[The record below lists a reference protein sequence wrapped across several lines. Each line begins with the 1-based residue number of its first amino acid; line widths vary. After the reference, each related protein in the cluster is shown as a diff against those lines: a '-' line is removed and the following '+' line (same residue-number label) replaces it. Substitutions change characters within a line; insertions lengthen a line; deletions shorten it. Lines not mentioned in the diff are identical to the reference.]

1 MKAVVSVLG
10 KDQVGIVCR
19 VTTLLAQHG
28 FNILDISQTIVS
40 SYFTMI
46 VVVEHEDEDFAL
58 ESVVKDYEALGKS
71 MGLDIRMQH
80 EALFSRMHR
89 M

>member
-19 VTTLLAQHG
+19 VTTLLAEHG
-28 FNILDISQTIVS
+28 FNILDISQTIVR

-46 VVVEHEDEDFAL
+46 LVVEHDDEDFAL
-58 ESVVKDYEALGKS
+58 ESVVKDYEALGES

-80 EALFSRMHR
+80 EALFNRMHQI
-89 M
+89 

>member
-58 ESVVKDYEALGKS
+58 ESVVKDYESLGES
-71 MGLDIRMQH
+71 MGLDIHMQH

-89 M
+89 I

>member
-10 KDQVGIVCR
+10 KDQVGIVSR
-19 VTTLLAQHG
+19 VTTLLAEHG

-46 VVVEHEDEDFAL
+46 LVVEHADENFAL
-58 ESVVKDYEALGKS
+58 ESVVGDYEGLGKS

-80 EALFSRMHR
+80 EALFSRMHHI
-89 M
+89 

>member
-19 VTTLLAQHG
+19 ATTLLAQHG

-58 ESVVKDYEALGKS
+58 ESVVKDSEALGES

-89 M
+89 I

>member
-10 KDQVGIVCR
+10 KDQVGIVSR
-19 VTTLLAQHG
+19 VTTLLGQHG

-58 ESVVKDYEALGKS
+58 ESVVKDYEALGES

-89 M
+89 I

>member
-1 MKAVVSVLG
+1 MKAVVSVIG
-10 KDQVGIVCR
+10 KDQVGIVSR
-19 VTTLLAQHG
+19 VTTLLAEHG

-46 VVVEHEDEDFAL
+46 LVVEQADENFAL
-58 ESVVKDYEALGKS
+58 ESVVGDYEALGKS

-80 EALFSRMHR
+80 EALFSRMHHI
-89 M
+89 